1 MKLMFE
7 TDAEIKSH
15 FAQELN
21 ESTGEKR
28 YVIRGIFSS
37 PGIKNKN
44 GRVYPMSVWEREVT
58 NYQKVI
64 NEGLPNCLMEY
75 EHPPYTDVDT
85 DKAVGRINKLW
96 IENGFVMGEA
106 YLLNSPN
113 SAHLRALVDA
123 GIKLSLSS
131 RGLGNVNES
140 GHVTDY
146 KLITFDLIKSLNQS
160 DVNAQM
166 YADVIKEGVLITEDF
181 DVTPEGD
188 IVKLCSKDKCI
199 MEHRDVI
206 NEGIMIKFKEI
217 FENINGT
224 EASSDVEVTKD
235 TKTPLK
241 VPTSFANVTLQDFL
255 DVMKMINH
263 TDKLGRYI
271 EIMNMIET
279 LEEGD
284 KYMTFQTIRR
294 INQAVRSKRYI
305 QSTVDKDEQN
315 PVSQEK

>member
-7 TDAEIKSH
+7 TETEHLPFVGQEI
-15 FAQELN
+15 N
-21 ESTGEKR
+21 EATGEKK
-28 YVIRGIFSS
+28 YIIRGIFSS
-37 PGIKNKN
+37 PNQRNKN
-44 GRVYPMSVWEREVT
+44 GRLYGADIWEREIS

-64 NEGLPNCLMEY
+64 DEGLPNCLMEY
-75 EHPPYTDVDT
+75 EHPPYTDVDSN
-85 DKAVGRINKLW
+85 KAVAKITKLW
-96 IENGFVMGEA
+96 MEGGYVMGEA
-106 YLLNSPN
+106 YILNSPN
-113 SAHLRALVDA
+113 SAHLRALVEA
-123 GIKLSLSS
+123 GQKISVSS
-131 RGLGNVNES
+131 RGIGNVNES
-140 GHVTDY
+140 GKVTDY
-146 KLITFDLIKSLNQS
+146 KLITFDIIGNLKQS
-160 DVNAQM
+160 DHNAEFKGI
-166 YADVIKEGVLITEDF
+166 VEGVLITEDF

-305 QSTVDKDEQN
+305 QSAVDKDEQN